1 MKRTQT
7 KTIGEILDDFFKR
20 PYVAAKIAEGR
31 LEEYWRE
38 IVGEYVAS
46 QTLSLRLENHILYV
60 AVSSGVV
67 RSELFFRRDELMK
80 LLNERARVKLINA
93 IIIR

>member
-31 LEEYWRE
+31 LGEYWRE

-80 LLNERARVKLINA
+80 LLNERACVKLINA

>member
-1 MKRTQT
+1 MKRTKTQ
-7 KTIGEILDDFFKR
+7 TIGEILDDFFKR

-31 LEEYWRE
+31 LEEYWSE